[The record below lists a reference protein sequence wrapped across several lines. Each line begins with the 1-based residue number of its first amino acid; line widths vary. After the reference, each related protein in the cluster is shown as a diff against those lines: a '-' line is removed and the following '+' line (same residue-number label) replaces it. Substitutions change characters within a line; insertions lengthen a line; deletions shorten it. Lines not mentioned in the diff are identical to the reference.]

1 MKQLLLNPFLVLLVL
16 TTLLGCEKQKPVL
29 LAENSTNE
37 ELTIDPSIKVEPYQ
51 LKTNSNPTLKQDINR
66 SLENYYHLHWVKNN
80 LSGNFLVAKNGEI
93 FFERGQGVSDKLQKK
108 ALTKHTPLH
117 IASVSKVLTSTAVLK
132 LVDAQ
137 RINLDQKVAD
147 ILTDFPYPFVTVR
160 MLLNHRSGL
169 PHYSNFTTI
178 KGVWNT
184 KQVLK
189 NQDVFDLLKKH
200 QFKLIFIPDTQF
212 NYCNTNYVL
221 LALIVEKV
229 TGLNFRDAMKKMI
242 FEPLKMNNSY
252 IFDYEKHKDTCS
264 QSYVSAKKYEF
275 NYMDDLY
282 GDKNVYSTPRD
293 LLKFD
298 MATYS
303 PKFLSKE
310 LREQVYRGYSN
321 EIKGVNNYGLGIR
334 MSNLYNGKT
343 IYFHNGWWH
352 GNTSSYTTVKHDTVT
367 IIALSNRYTKVV
379 YNARGLHRLFEDYN
393 TYKMS
398 VR

>member
-1 MKQLLLNPFLVLLVL
+1 MKQLLLNIFLVSLVL
-16 TTLLGCEKQKPVL
+16 TVLLSCEKQVPKL
-29 LAENSTNE
+29 LAENKVLKAE
-37 ELTIDPSIKVEPYQ
+37 IDPSIIVEPFN
-51 LKTNSNPTLKQDINR
+51 LKTNNNPALKQDINR
-66 SLENYYHLHWVKNN
+66 SLENYYHLYWEKNN
-80 LSGNFLVAKNGEI
+80 LSGNFLVAKNGEV
-93 FFERGQGVSDKLQKK
+93 FFEKGQGVADRLQKK
-108 ALTKHTPLH
+108 SLTKHTPLH

-132 LVDAQ
+132 LADAQ
-137 RINLDQKVAD
+137 RIDLDQKVAE
-147 ILTDFPYPFVTVR
+147 ILPDFPYPFVTVR

-169 PHYSNFTTI
+169 PHYSNFTAI

-200 QFKLIFIPDTQF
+200 QFKLIFIPDSQF

-229 TGLNFRDAMKKMI
+229 TGLNFREAMKKMI
-242 FEPLKMNNSY
+242 FEPLKMNNTY
-252 IFDYEKHKDTCS
+252 IFDYQLHKDTCS
-264 QSYVSAKKYEF
+264 QSYVSSKKYEF

-298 MATYS
+298 LATYS

-321 EIKGVNNYGLGIR
+321 EIKGINNYGLGIR

-352 GNTSSYTTVKHDTVT
+352 GNTSSYTTIKHDTVT
-367 IIALSNRYTKVV
+367 IIALSNRYTKIV
-379 YNARGLHRLFEDYN
+379 YNARSLHRLFEDYN